1 MRAIPDVVPDA
12 ICWSEGMHLLPQHFQ
27 LQNLRAEG
35 LSARLAA
42 NARPWYWGVQNLE
55 QQVSDSGEITVK
67 ALDAV
72 MPDGLV
78 VNLDPLKDKD
88 QYPLQL
94 KVKPEDFHDQTTLMV
109 YLAVDPLWRAGLLG
123 EVSGRLRSLDVDA
136 VDLSDRENP
145 RVETVTAWRPIL
157 RLVTSDRRSDSVC
170 LPLLKISN
178 SGGVFSQLDYVPPC
192 PVLDAESLIGKRIS
206 ALCALARSKCEFLSG
221 RWRQAQE
228 AGKTLES
235 AELRA
240 QLVAI
245 WARLPELQ
253 AMLETGIAPPA
264 ALFLQ
269 LNGFAGALYG
279 LQPELAVP
287 AFGPLKFD
295 DLLSGF
301 SPVLD
306 WIEAQLGNIRAS
318 YSRRSFEYNGKYFAI
333 ELKDQQTPVQQLVIG
348 LRMSSGASPQAA
360 ADWLENAFRAS
371 QPQLPGLVK
380 QRSQGLAYSVLG
392 RNEQVAYGVAED
404 IRLFSLQ
411 ASGGC
416 FDPKGYLCL
425 YMPPGS
431 EWRDPVEILMFDAT
445 RD

>member
-1 MRAIPDVVPDA
+1 MRAIPDVIPDA

-42 NARPWYWGVQNLE
+42 NAQPWYWGVQNLE
-55 QQVSDSGEITVK
+55 QQVLGSGEIIVK

-88 QYPLQL
+88 HYPLEL
-94 KVKPEDFHDQTTLMV
+94 KVKPEDFQDQTTLMI

-123 EVSGRLRSLDVDA
+123 EISGRLRSLDIDA

-145 RVETVTAWRPIL
+145 RVETLTAWRPIL
-157 RLVTSDRRSDSVC
+157 RLVTSSRRSDSVC
-170 LPLLKISN
+170 LPLFKISN
-178 SGGVFSQLDYVPPC
+178 SGGVISQLDYVPPC
-192 PVLDAESLIGKRIS
+192 PVLDADSLIGKRIS
-206 ALCALARSKCEFLSG
+206 DVCAMARGKCEFLGG

-228 AGKTLES
+228 AGKALES

-253 AMLETGIAPPA
+253 ATLETGIAAPA
-264 ALFLQ
+264 SLYLQ
-269 LNGFAGALYG
+269 LIGFAGALYG
-279 LQPELAVP
+279 LQPELVVP
-287 AFGPLKFD
+287 AFSPLKFE

-301 SPVLD
+301 EPVLD
-306 WIEAQLGNIRAS
+306 WIEAQLGNIRAG
-318 YSRRSFEYNGKYFAI
+318 YSRRSFEY
-333 ELKDQQTPVQQLVIG
+333 KDAHFSIALADRQTPVQQLVIG
-348 LRMSSGASPQAA
+348 LRMPSGATPQAA
-360 ADWLENAFRAS
+360 REWLERAVRS
-371 QPQLPGLVK
+371 SRPQLPSLLK
-380 QRSQGLAYSVLG
+380 QRMHGLAFNSLG
-392 RNEQVAYGVAED
+392 RNDQVAYGVAED

-411 ASGGC
+411 AAGEW
-416 FDPKGYLCL
+416 FLPDTDLCL
-425 YMPPGS
+425 FMPTGS
-431 EWRDPVEILMFDAT
+431 GWVEPVEILMFDASA
-445 RD
+445 D